1 MELVIF
7 IWFTVLSWKLSNVN
21 NKLNKI
27 IDKQKEH
34 DKTLM
39 NLHAKQYRDTS
50 KIVSSV
56 EEAMTE
62 ESERIYNALE
72 EYYKDKERHKL

>member
-7 IWFTVLSWKLSNVN
+7 IWVIVFIWKLGTIK

-27 IDKQKEH
+27 IDKQEEH

-62 ESERIYNALE
+62 ESERIYNALK
-72 EYYKDKERHKL
+72 EYYKDK